1 MFTDTIP
8 GIIVTVHLFVTEA
21 TRKRK
26 RTYGVA
32 LEYIDRAWGLPKV
45 YTNAMSQEE
54 AAKLTKVM
62 LTSNAC
68 VEYRADGWTWRIR
81 KLC

>member
-1 MFTDTIP
+1 MFTKSISGVIT
-8 GIIVTVHLFVTEA
+8 TVHLFVTKV
-21 TRKRK
+21 KRK
-26 RTYGVA
+26 HIYGVA